1 MTRKVTMKTAE
12 TGDKVKIEFS
22 GKTKDGFT
30 FVPVDNPE
38 KVEFTIG
45 KGEVIPGLD
54 EGVVGM
60 QVGETKTVDVSSDRA
75 FGPYNKDM
83 VAELDP
89 KSIPPGQEVKEGQTL
104 ELHRADGQ
112 SIPAI
117 VLSVTKESVMID
129 ANHPLSGRDLEFTIT
144 LVNII

>member
-1 MTRKVTMKTAE
+1 MAAK

-22 GKTKDGFT
+22 GKIKDGPV
-30 FVPVDNPE
+30 FVPEDNPE
-38 KVEFTIG
+38 KAEFTVG

-54 EGVVGM
+54 EAVIGM
-60 QVGETKTVDVSSDRA
+60 EPGETKTVEVSSDRG

-89 KSIPPGQEVKEGQTL
+89 KSIPAGQEVQEGQTL

-112 SIPAI
+112 KIPAI
-117 VLSVTKESVMID
+117 VLSVTEESVMID
-129 ANHPLSGRDLEFTIT
+129 ANHPLSGRDLEFTIK
-144 LVNII
+144 LVQII